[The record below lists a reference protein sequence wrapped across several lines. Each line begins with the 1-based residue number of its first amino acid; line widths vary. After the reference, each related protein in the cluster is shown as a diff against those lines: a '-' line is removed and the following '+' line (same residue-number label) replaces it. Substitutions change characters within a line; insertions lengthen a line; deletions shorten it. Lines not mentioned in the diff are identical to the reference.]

1 MIYWGL
7 SGLYRFLSE
16 VFLVRKYYAELGT
29 NDARHAGQLRAAVG
43 WRKQK
48 RTRLVHEGEDG
59 GRLPS
64 STLKQWQILQQQIS
78 ISTEKVNNK
87 QGPPKSES
95 PVYFFWES
103 HFKKGKNGRPAVC
116 SQGYKQENKQRAASV
131 CETGRT
137 ASLPAVFNLSS
148 YRTTT
153 RLSYNRGW
161 ELPSARSKRQR
172 HTGKHPLSLMPDP
185 AISLNSAPSC
195 TDTSWIA
202 QERSLTARNESSKTT
217 TEMLSIYK
225 GLKHKHTQD
234 EQVK

>member
-1 MIYWGL
+1 M
-7 SGLYRFLSE
+7 
-16 VFLVRKYYAELGT
+16 KKAEAHTWL
-29 NDARHAGQLRAAVG
+29 AY
-43 WRKQK
+43 
-48 RTRLVHEGEDG
+48 EGEDG
-59 GRLPS
+59 GQLTS
-64 STLKQWQILQQQIS
+64 STLIQWQILQQQIS
-78 ISTEKVNNK
+78 ISTEKVSNK
-87 QGPPKSES
+87 HGPPKSES

-103 HFKKGKNGRPAVC
+103 HFKKGKNGRLAVR
-116 SQGYKQENKQRAASV
+116 SQEYKQENEQRAASV
-131 CETGRT
+131 RETGRT

-161 ELPSARSKRQR
+161 ELPSAHSKRQR
-172 HTGKHPLSLMPDP
+172 HTGKHPPAPD
-185 AISLNSAPSC
+185 AWPSHFSELCC

-217 TEMLSIYK
+217 TEMSSIYK